1 MIGDEKWILYNTVE
15 WKRSCPSEI
24 NHLQPHQRLTFIKRR
39 WCCVYG
45 GIGKESSFYYEF
57 LPENQ
62 TINSNQYCSQLDQ
75 LKAALDK
82 KRLELVNRKL
92 RVFHQDNT
100 IWHCLC
106 DDQAKTVTVCLGSS
120 DSYNIFTRHC
130 TFRCPFILVFT
141 KFP

>member
-1 MIGDEKWILYNTVE
+1 M
-15 WKRSCPSEI
+15 
-24 NHLQPHQRLTFIKRR
+24 
-39 WCCVYG
+39 
-45 GIGKESSFYYEF
+45 YYEF

-92 RVFHQDNT
+92 RIFHQDNT
-100 IWHCLC
+100 TWHFLC
-106 DDQAKTVTVCLGSS
+106 DDQAKTVTVWLGSS

-130 TFRCPFILVFT
+130 TFRCPFILVFKHAVLSLISEPLPGCSFCLEGSSLLNPISCLT
-141 KFP
+141 TPRMPCRTQPRRHGLHTMSTIP